1 MLPVVPERQLDFP
14 VAISFYRDLDRLDRA
29 GTLAPL
35 RLALLNPIAIA
46 CLRFFT
52 GCLPERM
59 WCISVRTSFCALRPY
74 FRPREREVERWEREL
89 RAEAPRELLRED
101 ERLDLAV
108 ERCERELRRLEL
120 RLFAIVTPPPI
131 RRKARATGWHRNVT
145 TVSESTLRAENLRA
159 CRSRECF

>member
-1 MLPVVPERQLDFP
+1 
-14 VAISFYRDLDRLDRA
+14 LDRA

-35 RLALLNPIAIA
+35 RRALLNPMAIA

-74 FRPREREVERWEREL
+74 FRPREE
-89 RAEAPRELLRED
+89 

-108 ERCERELRRLEL
+108 ERCDRELRRLEL
-120 RLFAIVTPPPI
+120 RLFAIITSS
-131 RRKARATGWHRNVT
+131 HQ
-145 TVSESTLRAENLRA
+145 TLSPGNGLAET
-159 CRSRECF
+159 

>member
-1 MLPVVPERQLDFP
+1 M
-14 VAISFYRDLDRLDRA
+14 
-29 GTLAPL
+29 

-108 ERCERELRRLEL
+108 ERCDRELRRLEL
-120 RLFAIVTPPPI
+120 RLFAIMTPPSNQTQGPCNGLAQ
-131 RRKARATGWHRNVT
+131 KT
-145 TVSESTLRAENLRA
+145 
-159 CRSRECF
+159 